1 MPEMDGFAMLPALR
15 ADPDL
20 LAIPVDF
27 LTFLQE
33 RAHMRIGMTSGADD
47 YITKPF
53 WPFEPREAAAA
64 QRNRRQVRV
73 RRFLG
78 RRRRF
83 CCRPALAVAGQ
94 FLAHAG
100 HQFARCGL
108 SGRRSRPHR
117 NALHQSSQALNAD
130 ETNQPCYHRF

>member
-1 MPEMDGFAMLPALR
+1 MPEMDGVAMLQSLR
-15 ADPDL
+15 VDPDL
-20 LAIPVDF
+20 LAIPVVL
-27 LTFLQE
+27 LTSLQE

-53 WPFEPREAAAA
+53 WPVEPREAAAA
-64 QRNRRQVRV
+64 QLNRREMRV

-78 RRRRF
+78 RRWRF
-83 CCRPALAVAGQ
+83 CCRPALAVAGR

-108 SGRRSRPHR
+108 SGRGSRPPR
-117 NALHQSSQALNAD
+117 DALHKSAQ
-130 ETNQPCYHRF
+130 

>member
-1 MPEMDGFAMLPALR
+1 MPKMDGFAMLQALR

-20 LAIPVDF
+20 LAFPVDL

-53 WPFEPREAAAA
+53 FPVEPREAAAA
-64 QRNRRQVRV
+64 QRNRRQMRV
-73 RRFLG
+73 RRFLKC
-78 RRRRF
+78 RRRF

-100 HQFARCGL
+100 HQFARGGL

-117 NALHQSSQALNAD
+117 DALHKSAQ
-130 ETNQPCYHRF
+130 